1 MDEPQ
6 NRDAGSSQA
15 VLREIQERSED
26 LIEVVIPLCEAIHIH
41 GRGDFP
47 GQDVFDIGMV
57 LKYSN
62 GTTTMIHR
70 ADAQLVL
77 NDGILNRMKIPIRL
91 SGAGEDI

>member
-6 NRDAGSSQA
+6 NRDVGSSLA

-26 LIEVVIPLCEAIHIH
+26 FIEVVIPLCEAIHIH
-41 GRGDFP
+41 GRGDYP
-47 GQDVFDIGMV
+47 GEDVLDIGMV

-70 ADAQLVL
+70 ADAQLIL
-77 NDGILNRMKIPIRL
+77 NYGILNRMRIPIRL
-91 SGAGEDI
+91 SGVGEDI